1 MPKFPAPPDPKK
13 DRQGKM
19 TVALVGFASDSRE
32 LAPYDDLD
40 VDIWTLNKAHLEP
53 WMKRFDAY
61 FQLHTKE
68 YLRKSVG
75 LTASDRKHW
84 DWLCEPH
91 DFFIFTQKKFEE
103 MPASVEFPLDEA
115 KRRFGDFYT
124 STLAYMMALAIME
137 GYERIEL
144 YGFNLAADSEYRY
157 QRDSGEYFIGLAEG
171 MGIEVYLPPSCPMV
185 KGRLYGF
192 GGSEIGLRQLYEF
205 RVHNLTKELNVNKAK
220 FQVQQ
225 GFTAKM
231 QELVKTYPDLRGLL
245 EEGMEVERNT
255 NNIMQAVSGA
265 KKEAELAIELFD
277 KYFNTNG
284 NGEIDKPDLAK
295 LATAEV
301 GYGEEKSG

>member
-1 MPKFPAPPDPKK
+1 M
-13 DRQGKM
+13 
-19 TVALVGFASDSRE
+19 
-32 LAPYDDLD
+32 
-40 VDIWTLNKAHLEP
+40 
-53 WMKRFDAY
+53 
-61 FQLHTKE
+61 
-68 YLRKSVG
+68 
-75 LTASDRKHW
+75 
-84 DWLCEPH
+84 
-91 DFFIFTQKKFEE
+91 
-103 MPASVEFPLDEA
+103 
-115 KRRFGDFYT
+115 
-124 STLAYMMALAIME
+124 
-137 GYERIEL
+137 
-144 YGFNLAADSEYRY
+144 
-157 QRDSGEYFIGLAEG
+157 
-171 MGIEVYLPPSCPMV
+171 
-185 KGRLYGF
+185 YGF

-277 KYFNTNG
+277 KYFNTGG